1 MTQNARGGQFQN
13 NVKQYNMDNIVH
25 APKDYV
31 YRVGYESSSG
41 NPANGKR
48 IAGKTRK
55 FNG

>member
-48 IAGKTRK
+48 ITGKTRK